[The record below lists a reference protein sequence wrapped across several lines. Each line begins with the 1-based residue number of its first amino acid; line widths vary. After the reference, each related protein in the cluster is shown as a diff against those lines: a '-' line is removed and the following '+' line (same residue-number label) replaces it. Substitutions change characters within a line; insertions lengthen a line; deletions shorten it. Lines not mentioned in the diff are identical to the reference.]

1 MVLVVGG
8 ILAAGFFFLFKP
20 AYDGIGKAEKNLQA
34 AETAHAELMTKL
46 ERLNTIDDD
55 IKAAKEKLM
64 NSAQALF
71 AKVYEQAQAAGA
83 APGQDPTGGAT
94 GGMGGDDNVVDG
106 DYREV

>member
-1 MVLVVGG
+1 MVFQTEKALAEVGDKIADADKAAVEADLKTLKDLVERANPEVMS
-8 ILAAGFFFLFKP
+8 
-20 AYDGIGKAEKNLQA
+20 DGEVA
-34 AETAHAELMTKL
+34 
-46 ERLNTIDDD
+46 D

-83 APGQDPTGGAT
+83 APGQDPNAGAT